1 MMKHITRTIITIF
14 VIVILI
20 IITSDHSVDDKP
32 RQVVNQS
39 IHAAQVQ
46 LKEKVPSKY
55 DQIDFFIET
64 EKNDSYRMDS
74 LIPVTN
80 NETINNEIE
89 AWIKSL
95 KQAFIDE
102 LPEDYQSQASL
113 KLVTSMETESKYYNR
128 LIFQID
134 KEIDSNKKGQQEKV
148 FNVDLAEG
156 KILTINDFLD
166 IDDRVLQSILE
177 RALELVEEE
186 KEITIEENARQT
198 ILTSSDHWEWMMDQ
212 NGLTFIFD
220 GAMFSESKPIPVH
233 ITIPMQA
240 LYLHMHDDMNHYVQ
254 LSDVQ
259 QEERDAAIQEEKE
272 RILAEKRAKEKRE
285 QEKAAAKQKQEHA
298 DYDTNGKY
306 IALTF
311 DDGPSA
317 DVTPRVLDILKQYN
331 AKATF
336 FMLGSQVDYHPEI
349 AKLVADA
356 GHEIGNHT
364 DQHQDLTKLGPDG
377 IRTEIESTS
386 DKINNITGTRP
397 YLVRPPYGAYNEHV
411 KNDAA
416 NYGNSIILWSVDSLD
431 WKSRNADAINDEIQ
445 QQLTPGSIVLM
456 HDIHPTTA
464 DALPKLL
471 ETLQQEG
478 YQFVTVSQLLKIQEK
493 SGAGPFYGNVK

>member
-1 MMKHITRTIITIF
+1 MIKHLTRTLITIF
-14 VIVILI
+14 VIAILFI
-20 IITSDHSVDDKP
+20 TTSDHSVDDKP
-32 RQVVNQS
+32 RQAANQS
-39 IHAAQVQ
+39 IHAAQIQV
-46 LKEKVPSKY
+46 KEKVPSKY
-55 DQIDFFIET
+55 DQVDFFIDT
-64 EKNDSYRMDS
+64 EKNSAYRTDS

-80 NETINNEIE
+80 NSTINNEIE
-89 AWIKSL
+89 TWIEST
-95 KQAFIDE
+95 KQAFIDG
-102 LPEDYQSQASL
+102 LPTDYQSQSTFQL
-113 KLVTSMETESKYYNR
+113 ITFMETESENYNR
-128 LIFQID
+128 LIFQIN
-134 KEIDSNKKGQQEKV
+134 KEIDANKKSQQEKV
-148 FNVDLAEG
+148 FNVDFTEG
-156 KILTINDFLD
+156 KILTLNDLLDINDQ
-166 IDDRVLQSILE
+166 VLQSILK

-186 KEITIEENARQT
+186 KELTMDENTRQT
-198 ILTSSDHWEWMMDQ
+198 ILTSSKHWEWSMDQ
-212 NGLTFIFD
+212 NGLTLIFD
-220 GAMFSESKPIPVH
+220 GAMFSESEPNPVH
-233 ITIPMQA
+233 ITIPMQS
-240 LYLHMHDDMNHYVQ
+240 LYLHMHDDMNHYVP
-254 LSDVQ
+254 LSDTQ
-259 QEERDAAIQEEKE
+259 LEERDAAIQEEKE

-285 QEKAAAKQKQEHA
+285 REKAEAKQEQEQA
-298 DYDTNGKY
+298 DYDKNGKY

-317 DVTPRVLDILKQYN
+317 DVTPRVLDILKQYD

-349 AKLVADA
+349 AKLVVDA

-364 DQHQDLTKLGPDG
+364 EQHQDLTKLGPDG
-377 IRTEIESTS
+377 IRKEIQSTS

-397 YLVRPPYGAYNEHV
+397 YLVRPPYGAYNEHI